1 MSFFYRFLVL
11 LWRIIALSS
20 GTLFSFEERKL
31 AIFGPG
37 PDRPRMGQNPI
48 QRFLLNI
55 AGDLKPRDLPRVVF
69 ANPTYS
75 CMDNRMTKGIRIQPM
90 SLFDTHCHLDV
101 SAFDA
106 DREAVLGRARQL
118 GVRDILVP
126 AIQRSGWAF
135 LLDLCRREA
144 DLYPA
149 LGLHPMALEQH
160 QPEVD
165 LAALEQALAE
175 HRVAGI
181 GEIGLDYFLPELD
194 RERQLALFH
203 AQLQIAREARLPV
216 ILHVRKAH
224 DEVLAC
230 LRRLRPG
237 GGFVHAFNGS
247 LEQAR
252 RYIELG
258 FALGFGGMITYAGST
273 KLRALARDLPIE
285 HLVLETDAP
294 DMTVAA
300 HRGERNSPEY
310 LPDCLAALAEIKGEP
325 PERIATITTQNARRV
340 LGLEAPIP

>member
-1 MSFFYRFLVL
+1 MV
-11 LWRIIALSS
+11 
-20 GTLFSFEERKL
+20 
-31 AIFGPG
+31 
-37 PDRPRMGQNPI
+37 
-48 QRFLLNI
+48 
-55 AGDLKPRDLPRVVF
+55 
-69 ANPTYS
+69 
-75 CMDNRMTKGIRIQPM
+75 
-90 SLFDTHCHLDV
+90 LFDSHCHLDV
-101 SAFDA
+101 PAFDA
-106 DREAVLGRARQL
+106 DRESVLERARQL

-144 DLYPA
+144 DLHPA
-149 LGLHPMALEQH
+149 LGLHPIYLEQH
-160 QPEVD
+160 QLEVD
-165 LAALEQALAE
+165 LTALEQALAE
-175 HRVAGI
+175 HPVTAI

-194 RERQLALFH
+194 RGRQLALFQ

-237 GGFVHAFNGS
+237 GGLVHAFNGS

-273 KLRALARDLPIE
+273 RLRALARALPLE

-310 LPDCLAALAEIKGEP
+310 LPDCLAALAEIKEGEP
-325 PERIATITTQNARRV
+325 PERIAAITTHNARRV